1 MNTYPNFMAAAMQQP
16 LYINDFYEKSP
27 IPDFFQ
33 KASRQATVGVDPHL
47 SSFYHT
53 GNAHKLQMRNWIGQS
68 IHINCWLFSWI
79 AAYGQ
84 HTGFPSSG
92 YGFPTNDFFEKTSNL
107 PHIQSQ
113 SQAFGAAT
121 PPIIHMPSPNYP
133 YGYNEHHRRQNYM
146 PSDFAFF
153 PNHHGMFDHR

>member
-1 MNTYPNFMAAAMQQP
+1 MISMRNQP
-16 LYINDFYEKSP
+16 FQIFFKRH
-27 IPDFFQ
+27 PD
-33 KASRQATVGVDPHL
+33 RQRLAWIHIYHL
-47 SSFYHT
+47 SIIQVNSRFHLSYDDSLYESVLNSLT
-53 GNAHKLQMRNWIGQS
+53 SQLQTK
-68 IHINCWLFSWI
+68 NCLGSI
-79 AAYGQ
+79 AAYSQ
-84 HTGFPSSG
+84 HAGFPSSG

-107 PHIQSQ
+107 PHMQPQ
-113 SQAFGAAT
+113 SQAFGAAN